1 MPLICYFTFHHRSY
15 WSQAMYVV
23 SSMSSIQLN
32 RSLKISSSQPYKT
45 PVCTLQIT
53 TPLLLSC
60 YMHFDPRPLQRRC
73 HSVLSTGWTKHYLQ
87 FLLLYLEYHA
97 YWLLYVY
104 NIDTLMFNRVQIFIV
119 KLYQIFK
126 YCLMC

>member
-1 MPLICYFTFHHRSY
+1 MPLICYLTFHHRSY

-32 RSLKISSSQPYKT
+32 RSFKISSSQFYRT
-45 PVCTLQIT
+45 LVCTLQIT

-60 YMHFDPRPLQRRC
+60 SMHFGPRPLQWRC
-73 HSVLSTGWTKHYLQ
+73 HSVLSRGWTKHYLKL
-87 FLLLYLEYHA
+87 LLLYLKNHA
-97 YWLLYVY
+97 DWLLYVY
-104 NIDTLMFNRVQIFIV
+104 NIDTLVFNRVQIFIV
-119 KLYQIFK
+119 KLYQIFE